1 MFTPNEAGG
10 IGAIGALLF
19 AMLRRRM
26 SWRILFESLIEAGQ
40 TTALVFMIA
49 IGALVLNNFVTL
61 AGLSAAVV
69 DWITSLQFAPIVII
83 LIIIIMGFYIALG
96 TVIEGLAMI
105 FLTVPIFVPVIE
117 GLGFSLVWFGIV
129 LVMMVE
135 ISLITPPIG
144 LNVFVMKSML
154 PDVPLSAI
162 FKGIAP
168 FFCADIVRLALV
180 VFFPPL
186 ALWLPSLVYG

>member
-1 MFTPNEAGG
+1 
-10 IGAIGALLF
+10 
-19 AMLRRRM
+19 MLRRRM

-69 DWITSLQFAPIVII
+69 DWITGLNFAPIVII
-83 LIIIIMGFYIALG
+83 MIILGFYIALG

-117 GLGFSLVWFGIV
+117 GLGFSLVWFGQCK
-129 LVMMVE
+129 
-135 ISLITPPIG
+135 
-144 LNVFVMKSML
+144 N
-154 PDVPLSAI
+154 
-162 FKGIAP
+162 
-168 FFCADIVRLALV
+168 
-180 VFFPPL
+180 
-186 ALWLPSLVYG
+186 